1 MTTMKEVAERTGVSV
16 STVSLVLNDRD
27 EGRVKPAIAEQ
38 VRATA
43 KRLDYRPN
51 PLARSLRTSKTR
63 ILGFISEEIA
73 ATPHAGGIILGAQD
87 AASKLGY
94 MLLTVNTDGNSDEA
108 REIATLKRYGVDGFL
123 YAKMSNR
130 FTDVPKPLHDYPLVL
145 VDDTDRTGRYA
156 SIEPDE
162 TLIGYDATKRLID
175 ARAWYVYEN
184 AARRGLVV
192 GRDVSVVGV
201 DNHRVFAETLEP
213 QLTTVE
219 LPHYEMGYWATRKLV
234 SLIEG
239 REPDDDEPET
249 TAPLPPLDA
258 SIPAKIHC
266 TLIDKQSVAQR

>member
-1 MTTMKEVAERTGVSV
+1 MKEVAERTGVSV

-43 KRLDYRPN
+43 KRLGYRPN

-63 ILGFISEEIA
+63 ILGFISEGIA
-73 ATPHAGGIILGAQD
+73 ATPYAGGIILGAQD

-145 VDDTDRTGRYA
+145 VDATDRTGRYA

-175 ARAWYVYEN
+175 ACC
-184 AARRGLVV
+184 
-192 GRDVSVVGV
+192 
-201 DNHRVFAETLEP
+201 
-213 QLTTVE
+213 
-219 LPHYEMGYWATRKLV
+219 
-234 SLIEG
+234 
-239 REPDDDEPET
+239 
-249 TAPLPPLDA
+249 A
-258 SIPAKIHC
+258 SIAYIGCSEPM
-266 TLIDKQSVAQR
+266 LAQQGRLEGYRRACWRRACRSTSRWWSPCRTTGLRCRP

>member
-1 MTTMKEVAERTGVSV
+1 MKEVAERTGVSV

-43 KRLDYRPN
+43 KRLGYRPN

-123 YAKMSNR
+123 YAKLSNR

-145 VDDTDRTGRYA
+145 VDATDRTGRYA

-175 ARAWYVYEN
+175 ACCADARAAGTARGVSPCTVGGGHAVRRVAGGRRAEQRACVADRDRPVRAE
-184 AARRGLVV
+184 AARRVL
-192 GRDVSVVGV
+192 
-201 DNHRVFAETLEP
+201 LL
-213 QLTTVE
+213 Q
-219 LPHYEMGYWATRKLV
+219 
-234 SLIEG
+234 
-239 REPDDDEPET
+239 
-249 TAPLPPLDA
+249 
-258 SIPAKIHC
+258 
-266 TLIDKQSVAQR
+266 

>member
-1 MTTMKEVAERTGVSV
+1 MKEVAERTGVSV

-43 KRLDYRPN
+43 KRLGYRPN

-130 FTDVPKPLHDYPLVL
+130 FTDVPKPLQIIRWCSSRP
-145 VDDTDRTGRYA
+145 RIAPAGMPA
-156 SIEPDE
+156 SNRMKRSS
-162 TLIGYDATKRLID
+162 AT
-175 ARAWYVYEN
+175 
-184 AARRGLVV
+184 
-192 GRDVSVVGV
+192 
-201 DNHRVFAETLEP
+201 
-213 QLTTVE
+213 
-219 LPHYEMGYWATRKLV
+219 TRP
-234 SLIEG
+234 SG
-239 REPDDDEPET
+239 
-249 TAPLPPLDA
+249 
-258 SIPAKIHC
+258 
-266 TLIDKQSVAQR
+266 

>member
-16 STVSLVLNDRD
+16 STVSLGIERSRRGAGSNPPSPNRCAPPPS
-27 EGRVKPAIAEQ
+27 GS
-38 VRATA
+38 ATG
-43 KRLDYRPN
+43 LI

-73 ATPHAGGIILGAQD
+73 ATPYAGGIILGAQD

-145 VDDTDRTGRYA
+145 VDATDRTGRYA

-175 ARAWYVYEN
+175 ACCASIAYI
-184 AARRGLVV
+184 AARSRRSRSRDGWRGIAVHCW
-192 GRDVSVVGV
+192 RRACRSTS
-201 DNHRVFAETLEP
+201 RWWSP
-213 QLTTVE
+213 CRTTG
-219 LPHYEMGYWATRKLV
+219 LRCRP
-234 SLIEG
+234 
-239 REPDDDEPET
+239 
-249 TAPLPPLDA
+249 
-258 SIPAKIHC
+258 
-266 TLIDKQSVAQR
+266 

>member
-43 KRLDYRPN
+43 KRLGYRPN

-108 REIATLKRYGVDGFL
+108 REIATLKRYGVDGVL

-145 VDDTDRTGRYA
+145 VDATDRTGRYA

-175 ARAWYVYEN
+175 ACC
-184 AARRGLVV
+184 
-192 GRDVSVVGV
+192 
-201 DNHRVFAETLEP
+201 
-213 QLTTVE
+213 
-219 LPHYEMGYWATRKLV
+219 
-234 SLIEG
+234 
-239 REPDDDEPET
+239 
-249 TAPLPPLDA
+249 A
-258 SIPAKIHC
+258 SIAYIGCSEPM
-266 TLIDKQSVAQR
+266 LAQQGRLEGYRRALLEAGMPFDE